1 MLSCFHMFTTP
12 LFYND
17 HKTKQASKQT
27 TQDFKNQR
35 NTQIMV
41 LQSKKQAIINSDDL
55 QILLSSRE
63 SIPLIML
70 SDESRW

>member
-12 LFYND
+12 LFHND
-17 HKTKQASKQT
+17 HKTKEASKQT
-27 TQDFKNQR
+27 AQDFKNRR

-55 QILLSSRE
+55 QILFSSRE
-63 SIPLIML
+63 YIPLIML
-70 SDESRW
+70 SDESC